1 MSKKRILVID
11 DDTRLRNLLGK
22 FLQENDFEV
31 QLAGDTSQ
39 ARDLLQDQD
48 FDLLIVDV
56 MMRGETG
63 FEFTKSF
70 RQKNDTPIII
80 LTARGDVDD
89 RIEGL
94 QSGAQDYLSKPFEP
108 KELLLRIQ
116 NIVKSG
122 PTSSSSA
129 NLAEICKFGD
139 FSFNFS
145 KKSLQKNTQ
154 FIHLTDSEK
163 NILDILCRNNN
174 KPISREDLARQC
186 GDLDPRSIDVQIT
199 RLRKKVEENP
209 KQPRFIQTI
218 RNQGYILQD

>member
-22 FLQENDFEV
+22 FLQESNFEV
-31 QLAGDTSQ
+31 QLAGDTAQ
-39 ARDLLQDQD
+39 ARELLQDQN

-63 FEFTKSF
+63 FEFTKYF

-116 NIVKSG
+116 NIIR
-122 PTSSSSA
+122 TSSGGSSIEKS
-129 NLAEICKFGD
+129 AEIYKFGD
-139 FSFNFS
+139 FSFNFD

-163 NILDILCRNNN
+163 NILDILCRNSN
-174 KPISREDLARQC
+174 SHLTREELAREC

-199 RLRKKVEENP
+199 RLRKKVEDNP
-209 KQPRFIQTI
+209 KQPQYIQTI
-218 RNQGYILQD
+218 RNQGYILRD

>member
-22 FLQENDFEV
+22 FLQESNFEV
-31 QLAGDTSQ
+31 QLAGDAAQ
-39 ARDLLQDQD
+39 ARELLRDQD

-63 FEFTKSF
+63 FEFTRHF

-116 NIVKSG
+116 NIIRSSGSEYSIEKS
-122 PTSSSSA
+122 
-129 NLAEICKFGD
+129 AEIYKFGD
-139 FSFNFS
+139 FNFNFD

-163 NILDILCRNNN
+163 NILDILCRNSN
-174 KPISREDLARQC
+174 SHLTREELAREC

-199 RLRKKVEENP
+199 RLRKKVEDNP
-209 KQPRFIQTI
+209 KQPRYIQTI
-218 RNQGYILQD
+218 RNQGYILRD

>member
-1 MSKKRILVID
+1 MIKKRVLVID

-22 FLQENDFEV
+22 FLQENNFEV

-70 RQKNDTPIII
+70 REKNDTPIII

-116 NIVKSG
+116 NIIKSSS
-122 PTSSSSA
+122 TSSSTA
-129 NLAEICKFGD
+129 NLAEIYKFGD

-163 NILDILCRNNN
+163 NILDILCRNSN
-174 KPISREDLARQC
+174 KPISRDDLAKKC

-199 RLRKKVEENP
+199 RLRKKIEENP
-209 KQPRFIQTI
+209 KRPQFVQTI

>member
-1 MSKKRILVID
+1 MSKKRILVVD

-39 ARDLLQDQD
+39 ARELLDGQD

-70 RQKNDTPIII
+70 RQENDTPIII

-116 NIVKSG
+116 NIIK
-122 PTSSSSA
+122 SSSNASSEKA
-129 NLAEICKFGD
+129 PEIYKFGD
-139 FSFNFS
+139 FSFNFN

-163 NILDILCRNNN
+163 NILDILCRNSN
-174 KPISREDLARQC
+174 KHLTREELAKKC

-199 RLRKKVEENP
+199 RLRKKVEDNP
-209 KQPRFIQTI
+209 KQPQYIQTV
-218 RNQGYILQD
+218 RNQGYILRD

>member
-1 MSKKRILVID
+1 MIKKRVLVID

-22 FLQENDFEV
+22 FLQENNFEV

-70 RQKNDTPIII
+70 RENNDTPIII

-116 NIVKSG
+116 NIIKSSS
-122 PTSSSSA
+122 TSSSTA
-129 NLAEICKFGD
+129 NLAEIYKFGD

-163 NILDILCRNNN
+163 NILDILCRNSN
-174 KPISREDLARQC
+174 KPISRDDLAKQC

-199 RLRKKVEENP
+199 RLRKKIEENP
-209 KQPRFIQTI
+209 KQPQFVQTI